1 MVKKKI
7 KEVPSSL
14 RTWFL
19 IHFIVDYLFGIPL
32 LFFPEAFLR
41 FCGLPVNDL
50 LPLRLVG
57 AALLAIGG
65 VSYLNNKSGFET
77 YNSLLNLKIIWS
89 VLAVLGI
96 LVTMSQGYPSKGWL
110 FFFIFLVFSLIWTYY
125 KLKINNIFKLK

>member
-1 MVKKKI
+1 
-7 KEVPSSL
+7 
-14 RTWFL
+14 
-19 IHFIVDYLFGIPL
+19 
-32 LFFPEAFLR
+32 
-41 FCGLPVNDL
+41 
-50 LPLRLVG
+50 
-57 AALLAIGG
+57 LAIGG